1 MAREIVE
8 KARAKNIRLLI
19 PIDHVIADKFS
30 NDANIDICFGA
41 CIPDG
46 WQSLDIGP
54 ETRHLFAG
62 AIKESKTVVWN
73 GPMGVFE
80 FENFAHGT
88 KEIAKAVADSG
99 AVSII
104 GGGDSAA
111 AIEKLGFAD
120 AVTHI
125 STGGGA
131 ALEFL
136 EGLVLPGID
145 CLQDEDQKSCPVCS
159 SGKTKFGKLADGASL
174 QAIEPNSGS
183 SELIFIFC
191 ADCGEV
197 IAINVAEPGK
207 IK

>member
-1 MAREIVE
+1 MCSSDL
-8 KARAKNIRLLI
+8 IRLLI
-19 PIDHVIADKFS
+19 PIDHVAADNFS
-30 NDANIDICFGA
+30 NDAKRDICFGA

-54 ETRHLFAG
+54 ETCKLFAG
-62 AIKESKTVVWN
+62 VIKESKTVVWN

-80 FENFAHGT
+80 FENFASGT

-111 AIEKLGFAD
+111 AIEKLGFSG
-120 AVTHI
+120 AVTHV

-136 EGLVLPGID
+136 EGLILPGVE
-145 CLQDEDQKSCPVCS
+145 CLQDKDRKSCPVCS
-159 SGKTKFGKLADGASL
+159 SDKTKFGKLTGCASL
-174 QAIEPNSGS
+174 QPLETDSGIS
-183 SELIFIFC
+183 DLVFMFC

-197 IAINVAEPGK
+197 ISISVADPSK
-207 IK
+207 IT